1 MYYELYI
8 WPDMFTDHIVW
19 EELLFL
25 CLQHGLRHCA
35 FVESEAEES
44 GSCLSD
50 DDDDENN
57 SDLDNYDSSFVSDSG
72 NQTYTDIQAKFLHS
86 VIRYVRQFSTTL
98 LLFFHWL
105 HIGAM

>member
-1 MYYELYI
+1 M
-8 WPDMFTDHIVW
+8 
-19 EELLFL
+19 
-25 CLQHGLRHCA
+25 
-35 FVESEAEES
+35 ESEAEES

-57 SDLDNYDSSFVSDSG
+57 SDLDNYDSSFVNDCG

-86 VIRYVRQFSTTL
+86 VIRYVCQFSATL

-105 HIGAM
+105 NVGAM

>member
-1 MYYELYI
+1 
-8 WPDMFTDHIVW
+8 
-19 EELLFL
+19 
-25 CLQHGLRHCA
+25 LQHGLRHCA

-50 DDDDENN
+50 DDDENK
-57 SDLDNYDSSFVSDSG
+57 SDLDNYDSSFVNDSG

-86 VIRYVRQFSTTL
+86 VIRYVRYFSVTL
-98 LLFFHWL
+98 LLFLCWL

>member
-1 MYYELYI
+1 
-8 WPDMFTDHIVW
+8 MFTLPYSLRRSV
-19 EELLFL
+19 FL
-25 CLQHGLRHCA
+25 CLQHCA

-50 DDDDENN
+50 DDDEENN
-57 SDLDNYDSSFVSDSG
+57 SDLDNYDSSFVNDSV

-86 VIRYVRQFSTTL
+86 VIWYVRQFLTTL
-98 LLFFHWL
+98 LLFFHLL